1 MKAGSRPIILHS
13 IFFYK
18 FHDKKKSN
26 RPDAKKISGR
36 TYGLL

>member
-13 IFFYK
+13 IFFK